1 MAEPI
6 TVARPYAEAAYALAR
21 EANALP
27 VWAEMLRRRDRGRLP
42 IARVRAAL
50 DNPKLAAAEKES
62 LFLSICGDKLDRGGR
77 SFIRVLI
84 EADRIG
90 LLPEIRTLFETL
102 KDEADGVARA
112 QIISAF
118 PLDDAQL
125 AALRKAH
132 WSAASARKS
141 RRRSASIRALI
152 GGAKIIVG
160 DTVIDA
166 SVQSELQAMA
176 NQLRV

>member
-1 MAEPI
+1 MAEPT

-21 EANALP
+21 DANALP
-27 VWAEMLRRRDRGRLP
+27 AWSEMLRVATAVASD
-42 IARVRAAL
+42 ARMRAAL

-62 LFLSICGDKLDRGGR
+62 LFLSICGDKLDTGGR
-77 SFIRVLI
+77 NFIRVLI
-84 EADRIG
+84 EAERIG

-112 QIISAF
+112 QITSAF
-118 PLDDAQL
+118 PIDDAQL
-125 AALRKAH
+125 AALRKGLE
-132 WSAASARKS
+132 
-141 RRRSASIRALI
+141 RRFGKKIEATVSVDRALI

-176 NQLRV
+176 NELRV

>member
-21 EANALP
+21 DGNALP
-27 VWAEMLRRRDRGRLP
+27 VWAEMLRVATAISSD
-42 IARVRAAL
+42 AQVRMAL
-50 DNPKLAAAEKES
+50 DNPKLAAAEKEA
-62 LFLSICGDKLDRGGR
+62 LFLSICGDKLDPGGR
-77 SFIRVLI
+77 NFIRVLI

-118 PLDDAQL
+118 PIDDAQL
-125 AALRKAH
+125 AALRTGLERRFG
-132 WSAASARKS
+132 RKIEATVS
-141 RRRSASIRALI
+141 VDRSLI
-152 GGAKIIVG
+152 GGAKIVVG

-176 NQLRV
+176 NQLLV

>member
-6 TVARPYAEAAYALAR
+6 TVARPYAEAAYGLAR
-21 EANALP
+21 DGNALP
-27 VWAEMLRRRDRGRLP
+27 IWAEMLRVATAVVSRQMLTET
-42 IARVRAAL
+42 L
-50 DNPKLAAAEKES
+50 L
-62 LFLSICGDKLDRGGR
+62 LSICGDKLDPNGR
-77 SFIRVLI
+77 NFLRVLI
-84 EADRIG
+84 EGDRIG
-90 LLPEIRTLFETL
+90 LLPEIRALFETL

-118 PLDDAQL
+118 PVDDAQL
-125 AALRKAH
+125 ATLRRGLERRFG
-132 WSAASARKS
+132 RKIEATVS
-141 RRRSASIRALI
+141 VDPALI

>member
-1 MAEPI
+1 MAEPT

-27 VWAEMLRRRDRGRLP
+27 AWGEMLRVVTAVASDARMRG
-42 IARVRAAL
+42 AL

-62 LFLSICGDKLDRGGR
+62 LFLSICGDKLDAGGR
-77 SFIRVLI
+77 NFIRVLI
-84 EADRIG
+84 DADRVG
-90 LLPEIRTLFETL
+90 LLPEIRALFEAL
-102 KDEADGVARA
+102 KDDADGVARA
-112 QIISAF
+112 HIISAF

-125 AALRKAH
+125 AALRAGLERRFG
-132 WSAASARKS
+132 RKIEATVS
-141 RRRSASIRALI
+141 VDRALI
-152 GGAKIIVG
+152 GGARIVVG
-160 DTVIDA
+160 DTVIDG

>member
-1 MAEPI
+1 MAEPT

-21 EANALP
+21 DGNALP
-27 VWAEMLRRRDRGRLP
+27 VWAEMLRVATAVVSQP
-42 IARVRAAL
+42 QVRAAL

-62 LFLSICGDKLDRGGR
+62 LLLSICGDKLDPNGR
-77 SFIRVLI
+77 NFLRVLI
-84 EADRIG
+84 EGERIG
-90 LLPEIRTLFETL
+90 LLPEIRALFETL

-112 QIISAF
+112 RIISAF
-118 PLDDAQL
+118 PIDDAQL
-125 AALRKAH
+125 ATLRKGLERRFG
-132 WSAASARKS
+132 RKIEATVS
-141 RRRSASIRALI
+141 VDPALI

-176 NQLRV
+176 NELRI

>member
-21 EANALP
+21 DGAALA
-27 VWAEMLRRRDRGRLP
+27 VWSEMLRLATAVGSD
-42 IARVRAAL
+42 ARVRAAL
-50 DNPKLAAAEKES
+50 DNPKLAAAEKEA
-62 LFLSICGDKLDRGGR
+62 LFLSVCGDKLDPNGR
-77 SFIRVLI
+77 NFIRVLI

-90 LLPEIRTLFETL
+90 LLPEIRTLFEAL

-118 PLDDAQL
+118 PLDDTQL
-125 AALRKAH
+125 ASLRTGLE
-132 WSAASARKS
+132 
-141 RRRSASIRALI
+141 RRFGKKIETTVSVDRALI

-176 NQLRV
+176 NELRI

>member
-1 MAEPI
+1 VAEPI

-21 EANALP
+21 DGNALP
-27 VWAEMLRRRDRGRLP
+27 VWAEMLRVATAVSSD
-42 IARVRAAL
+42 AQMSMAL
-50 DNPKLAAAEKES
+50 DNPKLAAAEKGA
-62 LFLSICGDKLDRGGR
+62 LFLSICGDKLDPGGR
-77 SFIRVLI
+77 NFIRVLI

-125 AALRKAH
+125 AALRKGLERRFG
-132 WSAASARKS
+132 RKIEATVS
-141 RRRSASIRALI
+141 VDRSLI
-152 GGAKIIVG
+152 GGAKIVVG

-166 SVQSELQAMA
+166 SVQSELQTMA

>member
-21 EANALP
+21 DGKALP
-27 VWAEMLRRRDRGRLP
+27 VWSEMLRMATAVASD
-42 IARVRAAL
+42 ARVRAAL
-50 DNPKLAAAEKES
+50 DNPKLAAAEKEA
-62 LFLSICGDKLDRGGR
+62 LFLSICGDKLDPDGR
-77 SFIRVLI
+77 SFVRVLI

-118 PLDDAQL
+118 PIDDTQL
-125 AALRKAH
+125 ASLRKGLERRFG
-132 WSAASARKS
+132 RKIEATVS
-141 RRRSASIRALI
+141 VDRALI

-160 DTVIDA
+160 DTVIDG

>member
-21 EANALP
+21 EGNALP
-27 VWAEMLRRRDRGRLP
+27 VWAEMLRVATAVGSDP
-42 IARVRAAL
+42 QVRAAL
-50 DNPKLAAAEKES
+50 DNPKLAAAEKEA
-62 LFLSICGDKLDRGGR
+62 LFLSICGDKLDPAGR

-90 LLPEIRTLFETL
+90 LLPEIRTLFDAL

-118 PLDDAQL
+118 PIDDAQL
-125 AALRKAH
+125 AALRKGLE
-132 WSAASARKS
+132 
-141 RRRSASIRALI
+141 RRFGKKIEATVSVDRALI

-166 SVQSELQAMA
+166 SVRSELQTMA
-176 NQLRV
+176 NALRV